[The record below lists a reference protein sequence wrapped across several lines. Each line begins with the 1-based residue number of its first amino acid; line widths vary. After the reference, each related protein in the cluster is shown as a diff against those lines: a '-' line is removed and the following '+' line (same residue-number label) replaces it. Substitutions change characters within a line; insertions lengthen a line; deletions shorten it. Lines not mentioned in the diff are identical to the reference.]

1 MLVGLSLGLFLPPAI
16 AYFPQRAR
24 VSPAQL
30 EKEYQNEEGELY
42 FNKGL

>member
-1 MLVGLSLGLFLPPAI
+1 MAVGLSLGLFLPPAI

-24 VSPAQL
+24 VSPSKL
-30 EKEYQNEEGELY
+30 EKDFQGQEGELY